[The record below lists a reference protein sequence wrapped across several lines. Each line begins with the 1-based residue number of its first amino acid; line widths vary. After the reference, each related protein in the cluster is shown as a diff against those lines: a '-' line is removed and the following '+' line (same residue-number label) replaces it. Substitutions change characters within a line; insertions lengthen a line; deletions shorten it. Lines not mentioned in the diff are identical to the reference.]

1 MHMSKCVYCDSG
13 FTLDGYE
20 KGLALHLAEG
30 FHEACLNQGE
40 AEFPDD
46 FQKRTGKTVGELL
59 GMPLGEAIPF
69 LKQGDGSPLSK
80 LLPHRAFDDTLQ
92 MPRGADTLCATCH
105 EYGACRDW
113 VIGAAQDV
121 CLELDLVEPGKILSY
136 IAAKVFEGDYDH
148 NTSITQIA
156 QEFRAD
162 VLITTEV

>member
-1 MHMSKCVYCDSG
+1 MSKCVYCDSG

-20 KGLALHLAEG
+20 KGLAYHLVEG
-30 FHEACLNQGE
+30 FHEACQNQGE

-46 FQKRTGKTVGELL
+46 FQERTGKTVLELVA
-59 GMPLGEAIPF
+59 MPLNEAIPL
-69 LKQGDGSPLSK
+69 LKQGDSSLLSK
-80 LLPHRAFDDTLQ
+80 LLPHRPFDGMLL
-92 MPRGADTLCATCH
+92 MPRGAETICATCH
-105 EYGACRDW
+105 EHGACRDW
-113 VIGAAQDV
+113 AIGAAQDV
-121 CLELDLVEPGKILSY
+121 RLELDLVEPGEMLSY